1 MALIKIKQVDGLQN
15 LSTSVT
21 TNTSGIADLVVVDSA
36 LSTAVAANAGDI
48 SDNAGDI
55 STNTG
60 NISTNTSDIAD
71 LVVVDSALSTDIA
84 ANASDISTNASDIAD
99 LVVVDSA
106 LSTDIAANAASISAL
121 GHNMQEEV
129 ATYASP
135 NNFDITTVFDVADVL
150 VFVNGLKIDAR
161 DYTVNPG
168 VDIVFTGFPYAVEAT
183 DEVIAYGRI

>member
-1 MALIKIKQVDGLQN
+1 M
-15 LSTSVT
+15 
-21 TNTSGIADLVVVDSA
+21 VVVDSA
-36 LSTAVAANAGDI
+36 LSTDVAA
-48 SDNAGDI
+48 NAGDI

-84 ANASDISTNASDIAD
+84 ANA
-99 LVVVDSA
+99 
-106 LSTDIAANAASISAL
+106 ASISAL
-121 GHNMQEEV
+121 GHNMVEEV
-129 ATYASP
+129 AAYTSP
-135 NNFDITTVFDVADVL
+135 NNFDITTSYDVADVL

>member
-84 ANASDISTNASDIAD
+84 ANA
-99 LVVVDSA
+99 
-106 LSTDIAANAASISAL
+106 ASISAL
-121 GHNMQEEV
+121 GHNMVEEV
-129 ATYASP
+129 AAYTSP
-135 NNFDITTVFDVADVL
+135 NNFDITTAFNVADVL

-168 VDIVFTGFPYAVEAT
+168 VDITFSGSPYAVEST
-183 DEVIAYGRI
+183 DEVIAYGRV